1 MPMKNKINVEKWKR
15 FQISELF
22 TADSTGNVLARDIED
37 GSGSIPFVTA
47 SGFNNGVSAYID
59 PKDYKVMPANCIL
72 VGGKTFKLTYQ
83 ENEFVSNDSHN
94 FVLLAK
100 DSNVKKNQYLFM
112 ISVIRAT
119 FEQRYTWNDSV
130 TKQRMLEE
138 KIKLPV
144 DNKGV
149 PDWDYMEKYIV
160 ELQNATREKFN
171 LLNSIETKKLRID
184 VSKWKRYHLYDL
196 FEIDMGTKLD
206 KAKMKDT
213 NPTIDFVGRANTN
226 NGVTTKIDLIDG
238 LEPYKEGYMTLAL
251 GGEYLGSCFI
261 QNNPFYT
268 SQNVIVLIPKED
280 MSEDVKLFIATCIFK
295 ESRLHYKAFID
306 ELNRHVKKD
315 FSFPLPVNESGKP
328 DYDYMDKYI
337 KELRKREKKKYCMM

>member
-1 MPMKNKINVEKWKR
+1 MQMKSKINVEEWKD
-15 FQISELF
+15 FQISDLF
-22 TADSTGNVLARDIED
+22 TADNTGNVLARDIED
-37 GSGSIPFVTA
+37 GSGNIPFVTA
-47 SGFNNGVSAYID
+47 SGVNNGVSAYID

-72 VGGKTFKLTYQ
+72 VGGKTFTLTYQ

-94 FVLLAK
+94 FVLIAK
-100 DSNVKKNQYLFM
+100 DEKVKMNQYLFI

-119 FEQRYTWNDSV
+119 FEQRYTWNDAV
-130 TKQRMLEE
+130 TKQKMLKEV
-138 KIKLPV
+138 IKLPV
-144 DNKGV
+144 DINDI
-149 PDWDYMEKYIV
+149 PDWDYMEKYII
-160 ELQNATREKFN
+160 ELQSITRKKFD
-171 LLNSIETKKLRID
+171 LLSSIETKPLSID
-184 VSKWKRYHLYDL
+184 VSKWKKYHLYDL

-206 KAKMKDT
+206 KVKMKDT

-226 NGVTTKIDLIDG
+226 NGVTTKIDLIEG

-280 MSEDVKLFIATCIFK
+280 LSEDVKLFIATCIFK
-295 ESRLHYKAFID
+295 ESRLHYKAFVD

-315 FSFPLPVNESGKP
+315 FSFPLPVNEFGEP
-328 DYDYMDKYI
+328 DYCFMDNYI
-337 KELRKREKKKYCMM
+337 KQLRKKEKMKYYLA